1 MWRRNRPIFFG
12 DINLYDILITFHKAY
27 IFGAG
32 ELEGTDEVVGT
43 GDIEGTD
50 ELEGT
55 GEVVWT
61 GELEGTDEVV
71 GTGELEGT
79 GEAKEGIVVT
89 AVVGAGVIEDSGQ
102 LNGARVEPA
111 TFLANG
117 FPERSI
123 TGE

>member
-32 ELEGTDEVVGT
+32 ELEGTGEAVGT
-43 GDIEGTD
+43 GD
-50 ELEGT
+50 
-55 GEVVWT
+55 
-61 GELEGTDEVV
+61 LEGTDEVV

-79 GEAKEGIVVT
+79 GEVVGTDEAKEGIVVT

>member
-1 MWRRNRPIFFG
+1 MWRRNSPIFFG

-32 ELEGTDEVVGT
+32 ELEGTG
-43 GDIEGTD
+43 
-50 ELEGT
+50 
-55 GEVVWT
+55 
-61 GELEGTDEVV
+61 EVV
-71 GTGELEGT
+71 GTGEVLGTGEVEGT